1 MCLLPGIYYFYHESS
16 VVGIKVKAYPYDL
29 EELHIL
35 KVADIDV
42 LTVRRIK
49 EILIV
54 LTHR

>member
-16 VVGIKVKAYPYDL
+16 VVGIKVKVYPYDL
-29 EELHIL
+29 EEPHIL